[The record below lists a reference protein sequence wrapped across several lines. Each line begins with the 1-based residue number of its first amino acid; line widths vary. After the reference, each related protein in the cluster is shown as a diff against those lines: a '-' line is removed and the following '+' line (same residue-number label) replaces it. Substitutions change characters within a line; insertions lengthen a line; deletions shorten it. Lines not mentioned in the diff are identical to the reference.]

1 MVSFLS
7 TFSSTSV
14 IDMDRELLEKTAM
27 ELVAPGKGI
36 LAADESNGTMSSR
49 LEAVGVE
56 PSPETRRSYRTNI
69 FSTQGYEDA
78 ISGIILFDE
87 TIRQSMDD
95 GTPIPEYLA
104 SRGIHPGIKVDTGAK
119 DLANHSGEKITE
131 GLDGLRE
138 RCAEYFRMGARF
150 AKWRAVI
157 KIGDGLPSDANIST
171 NAHALAR
178 YASIC
183 QEQGLVPIIEPE
195 VLMEGDHD
203 AQTCYDVTAR
213 ILDATFDECNV
224 QGVHIPGALL
234 KPNMTL
240 PGKDFSDQGSR
251 EMAAQMT
258 VDCLASHVPFDLP
271 GIVFL
276 SGGQSDE
283 DATAHLNLMNAMD
296 NEHPWQLSYSYGRA
310 LLAHALQTWASGSN
324 EESQQAFAHRAK
336 MNSLARSGDWSVDL
350 EV

>member
-1 MVSFLS
+1 
-7 TFSSTSV
+7 
-14 IDMDRELLEKTAM
+14 MDTELLERTAR
-27 ELVAPGKGI
+27 ELVAPGRGI
-36 LAADESNGTMSSR
+36 LAADESNGTMSNR
-49 LEAVGVE
+49 LASVGVE
-56 PSPETRRSYRTNI
+56 PSSETRRAYRSNI
-69 FSTQGYEDA
+69 FATSGYQSA
-78 ISGIILFDE
+78 ISGVILFDE
-87 TIRQSMDD
+87 TIRQKMSD

-104 SRGIHPGIKVDTGAK
+104 SRGVHPGIKVDTGAK
-119 DLANHSGEKITE
+119 ELAHHSGEKITE

-138 RCAEYFRMGARF
+138 RCAEYFAMGARF

-157 KIGDGLPSDANIST
+157 RIGEGMPSDANLST

-178 YASIC
+178 YAAIC

-195 VLMEGDHD
+195 VLMDGEHD

-213 ILDATFDECNV
+213 ILDETFAACEV

-234 KPNMTL
+234 KPNMIL
-240 PGKDFSDQGSR
+240 PGKSCSDQGNR
-251 EMAAQMT
+251 EQAAQLT
-258 VDCLASHVPFDLP
+258 VDCLTNHVPHNLP

-283 DATAHLNLMNAMD
+283 DATAHLNLMNGMD
-296 NEHPWQLSYSYGRA
+296 VEHPWQLSYSYGRA

-324 EESQQAFAHRAK
+324 EDSQGAFAHRAA
-336 MNSLARSGDWSVDL
+336 MNSLARTGDWSAEL

>member
-1 MVSFLS
+1 
-7 TFSSTSV
+7 
-14 IDMDRELLEKTAM
+14 MDTELLERTAR
-27 ELVAPGKGI
+27 ELVAPGRGI
-36 LAADESNGTMSSR
+36 LAADESNGTMSNR
-49 LEAVGVE
+49 LASVGVE
-56 PSPETRRSYRTNI
+56 PSSETRRAYRSNI
-69 FSTQGYEDA
+69 FATSGYQSA
-78 ISGIILFDE
+78 ISGVILFDE
-87 TIRQSMDD
+87 TIRQNMSD

-104 SRGIHPGIKVDTGAK
+104 SRGVHPGIKVDTGAK
-119 DLANHSGEKITE
+119 ELAHYSGEKITE

-138 RCAEYFRMGARF
+138 RCAEYFAMGARF

-157 KIGDGLPSDANIST
+157 RIGEGMPSDANLST

-178 YASIC
+178 YAAIC

-195 VLMEGDHD
+195 VLMDGEHD

-213 ILDATFDECNV
+213 ILNETFAACEV

-234 KPNMTL
+234 KPNMIL
-240 PGKDFSDQGSR
+240 PGKSYSDQGSR
-251 EMAAQMT
+251 EQAAQMT
-258 VDCLASHVPFDLP
+258 VDCLTNHVPHNLP

-283 DATAHLNLMNAMD
+283 DATAHLNLMNGMD
-296 NEHPWQLSYSYGRA
+296 VEHPWQLSYSYGRA

-324 EESQQAFAHRAK
+324 EDSQGAFAHRAA
-336 MNSLARSGDWSVDL
+336 MNSLARTGDWSAEL

>member
-1 MVSFLS
+1 
-7 TFSSTSV
+7 
-14 IDMDRELLEKTAM
+14 MDTELLERTAR
-27 ELVAPGKGI
+27 ELVAPGRGI
-36 LAADESNGTMSSR
+36 LAADESNGTMSNR
-49 LEAVGVE
+49 LAAVGVE
-56 PSPETRRSYRTNI
+56 PSPEARRSYRSNI
-69 FSTQGYEDA
+69 FATSDYQSA
-78 ISGIILFDE
+78 ISGVILFDE
-87 TIRQSMDD
+87 TIRQKMND

-104 SRGIHPGIKVDTGAK
+104 SRGVHPGIKVDTGAK
-119 DLANHSGEKITE
+119 ELAHHPGEKITE

-138 RCAEYFRMGARF
+138 RCAEYFAMGARF

-157 KIGDGLPSDANIST
+157 RIGDGMPSDANLST

-178 YASIC
+178 YAAIC

-195 VLMEGDHD
+195 VLMDGGHD

-213 ILDATFDECNV
+213 ILDETFAACEV

-234 KPNMTL
+234 KPNMIL
-240 PGKDFSDQGSR
+240 PGKSCSDQGSR
-251 EMAAQMT
+251 EQAAQLT
-258 VDCLASHVPFDLP
+258 VDCLTNHVPHNLP

-283 DATAHLNLMNAMD
+283 DATAHLNLMNGMD
-296 NEHPWQLSYSYGRA
+296 VEHPWQLSYSYGRA

-324 EESQQAFAHRAK
+324 EDSQGAFAHRAA
-336 MNSLARSGDWSVDL
+336 MNSLARFGDWSAEL

>member
-1 MVSFLS
+1 
-7 TFSSTSV
+7 
-14 IDMDRELLEKTAM
+14 MDTELLERTAR
-27 ELVAPGKGI
+27 ELVAPGRGI
-36 LAADESNGTMSSR
+36 LAADESNGTMSNR
-49 LEAVGVE
+49 LAAVGIE
-56 PSPETRRSYRTNI
+56 PSPEARRAYRSNI
-69 FSTQGYEDA
+69 FATSDYQSA
-78 ISGIILFDE
+78 ISGVILFDE
-87 TIRQSMDD
+87 TIRQKMND

-104 SRGIHPGIKVDTGAK
+104 SRGVHPGIKVDTGAK
-119 DLANHSGEKITE
+119 ELAHYSGEKITE

-138 RCAEYFRMGARF
+138 RCAEYFAMGARF

-157 KIGDGLPSDANIST
+157 RIGEGMPSEANLST

-178 YASIC
+178 YAAIC

-195 VLMEGDHD
+195 VLMDGEHD

-213 ILDATFDECNV
+213 ILDETFAACEV

-234 KPNMTL
+234 KPNMIL
-240 PGKDFSDQGSR
+240 PGTSSSDQGSR
-251 EMAAQMT
+251 EQAAQMT
-258 VDCLASHVPFDLP
+258 VDCLTNHVPHNLP

-283 DATAHLNLMNAMD
+283 DATAHLNLMNGMD
-296 NEHPWQLSYSYGRA
+296 VEHPWQLSYSYGRA

-324 EESQQAFAHRAK
+324 EDSQGAFAHRAA
-336 MNSLARSGDWSVDL
+336 MNSLARTGDWSAEL

>member
-1 MVSFLS
+1 
-7 TFSSTSV
+7 
-14 IDMDRELLEKTAM
+14 MDTELLERTAR
-27 ELVAPGKGI
+27 ELVAPGRGI
-36 LAADESNGTMSSR
+36 LAADESNGTMSNR
-49 LEAVGVE
+49 LAAVGVE
-56 PSPETRRSYRTNI
+56 PSSETRRAYRSNI
-69 FSTQGYEDA
+69 FATSGYQSA
-78 ISGIILFDE
+78 ISGVILFDE
-87 TIRQSMDD
+87 TIRQKMSD

-104 SRGIHPGIKVDTGAK
+104 SRGVHPGIKVDTGAK
-119 DLANHSGEKITE
+119 ELAHHSGEKITE

-138 RCAEYFRMGARF
+138 RCAEYFALGARF

-157 KIGDGLPSDANIST
+157 RIGEEMPSDANLST

-178 YASIC
+178 YAAIC

-195 VLMEGDHD
+195 VLMDGEHD

-213 ILDATFDECNV
+213 ILDETFAACEV

-234 KPNMTL
+234 KPNMIL
-240 PGKDFSDQGSR
+240 PGKSCSDQGSR
-251 EMAAQMT
+251 EQAAQLT
-258 VDCLASHVPFDLP
+258 VDCLTNHVPHNLP

-283 DATAHLNLMNAMD
+283 DATAHLNLMNGMGV
-296 NEHPWQLSYSYGRA
+296 EHPWQLSYSYGRA

-324 EESQQAFAHRAK
+324 EDSQGAFAHRAA
-336 MNSLARSGDWSVDL
+336 MNSLARTGDWSAEL

>member
-1 MVSFLS
+1 
-7 TFSSTSV
+7 
-14 IDMDRELLEKTAM
+14 MDTELLERTAR
-27 ELVAPGKGI
+27 ELVAPGRGI
-36 LAADESNGTMSSR
+36 LAADESNGTMSNR
-49 LEAVGVE
+49 LAAVGVE
-56 PSPETRRSYRTNI
+56 PSSETRRAYRSNI
-69 FSTQGYEDA
+69 FATSGYQSA
-78 ISGIILFDE
+78 ISGVILFDE
-87 TIRQSMDD
+87 TIRQKMSD

-104 SRGIHPGIKVDTGAK
+104 SRGVHPGIKVDTGAK
-119 DLANHSGEKITE
+119 ELAHHSGEKITE

-138 RCAEYFRMGARF
+138 RCAEYFAMGARF

-157 KIGDGLPSDANIST
+157 RIGEGMPSDANLST

-178 YASIC
+178 YAAIC

-195 VLMEGDHD
+195 VLMDGEHD

-213 ILDATFDECNV
+213 ILDETFAACEV

-234 KPNMTL
+234 KPNMIL
-240 PGKDFSDQGSR
+240 PGKSCSDQGSR
-251 EMAAQMT
+251 EQAAQLT
-258 VDCLASHVPFDLP
+258 VDCLTNHVPHNLP

-283 DATAHLNLMNAMD
+283 DATAHLNLMNGMGV
-296 NEHPWQLSYSYGRA
+296 EHPWQLSYSYGRA

-324 EESQQAFAHRAK
+324 EDSQGAFAHRAA
-336 MNSLARSGDWSVDL
+336 MNSLARTGDWSAEL